1 MKPQCAARCYRSDF
15 RYSWERPSGNFWLF
29 LVTVSLVLF
38 AGNGQSQAAS
48 PGCERLEAAKDAC
61 WRHCLV
67 THPRGGCA
75 SDGTFDRCSAS
86 YDACEARA
94 FQAFM
99 RKSGQTRSA
108 RPPAAEHVTTSSSP
122 NRAASETTVGASA
135 RHSKS
140 SGAHRAETVTR
151 SEPPAQSREKR
162 APSTEVSDREP
173 NRRTTRASPGSSDS
187 IRGHGSMQ
195 PADLGDAVL
204 EEWPAP
210 STGNSN
216 PQNPCLNG
224 PTSPGCVLG
233 ATPPPPQVVLTIR
246 PPPPPPARPPVPP
259 WWIDTLGN
267 RLVGE
272 QAGAQSLNDVIQQRI
287 EQRDAEARQAN
298 DQGTTSL
305 DDIVN
310 KTKNCAPEEG
320 PDGVVH
326 RKWCPCPW
334 FTDEE
339 GNDVSHREARDFCG
353 GPNSVCGIQPMYQN
367 PNGYDMKDQARFG
380 DCYDGCV
387 KKINDYNALYDK
399 ECPKGGGRK

>member
-1 MKPQCAARCYRSDF
+1 MKPQCAPKRSRWTAVRRHS
-15 RYSWERPSGNFWLF
+15 RYTWKRGIPKVCAFLATVVFVLLEGGLPQEATASWPCHCRQNPTSSAW
-29 LVTVSLVLF
+29 
-38 AGNGQSQAAS
+38 
-48 PGCERLEAAKDAC
+48 DAC
-61 WRHCLV
+61 IRACYAANGCRGDPFNGWAYAADGRRVTNGKECL
-67 THPRGGCA
+67 TRRGAGA
-75 SDGTFDRCSAS
+75 PAT
-86 YDACEARA
+86 ARA
-94 FQAFM
+94 
-99 RKSGQTRSA
+99 
-108 RPPAAEHVTTSSSP
+108 
-122 NRAASETTVGASA
+122 
-135 RHSKS
+135 SKS
-140 SGAHRAETVTR
+140 SGAHRTETVTR
-151 SEPPAQSREKR
+151 SEPPPKSTEKR
-162 APSTEVSDREP
+162 APSTEVSEREP
-173 NRRTTRASPGSSDS
+173 TRRST
-187 IRGHGSMQ
+187 RGHGSMQ